1 MNFKELF
8 VDKSNLLI
16 VNTKLAVILGDLNQ
30 AIVLNQLNYW
40 LEINKAANKH
50 FIEGKYWVYNSY
62 NEWKNNNFPYWSE
75 KQFSESF

>member
-62 NEWKNNNFPYWSE
+62 NEWKNNNSN
-75 KQFSESF
+75 SLG